1 MPNKVWV
8 PNKTEDLNLCFF
20 NKITGINESKTLAR
34 HVSWERKCKFDGRKC
49 NSYQKWNNNNCRCEC
64 KKHICEKDYI
74 SNPATCSCK
83 NGKYLASIIDYDSLI
98 RCDEAKEA
106 EARSYDEETKTVPTN
121 LMEKLVKHKILLT
134 FLLITIVLL
143 IAISIRIYDGTRC
156 LVLFGNEKY
165 DFIYN
170 RVRYII
176 SVKSGITYIISHNY
190 AKMKVD
196 SYDSSPLEKAVTF
209 HNAIIL
215 LKSVWN
221 TDKNNYY

>member
-1 MPNKVWV
+1 M
-8 PNKTEDLNLCFF
+8 
-20 NKITGINESKTLAR
+20 
-34 HVSWERKCKFDGRKC
+34 
-49 NSYQKWNNNNCRCEC
+49 QKW
-64 KKHICEKDYI
+64 KIF
-74 SNPATCSCK
+74 T
-83 NGKYLASIIDYDSLI
+83 SIIDYDSLI
-98 RCDEAKEA
+98 RCDEVKEA
-106 EARSYDEETKTVPTN
+106 EAKSYDEETKTFPTN

-156 LVLFGNEKY
+156 LVLFGNEIY